1 MFNVFERSFIN
12 NKRQQKQRLVIDD
25 SINETLKNNTI
36 MSHRVLPFILT
47 PVSMAVFLFSS
58 PVSAACKN
66 HDCVCSPSQL
76 KLATPTTEADE
87 NGQFPIVLEADDLA
101 TEGEDVVRLVG
112 DAEVSQGRQTVV
124 ADRLEYYRETERII
138 ANGNVELVSPS
149 GDYLSADS
157 VDVVTS
163 TSIGS
168 LDNAQFKL
176 AKSIQSKDGV
186 DTVQIESRGSADK
199 VYLEGEGF
207 VRLENGRYTN
217 CNEGDDSVVIT
228 AKKLEL
234 DRLTGVGT
242 ARNATLRFQGIP
254 VFYTPYISFPINDE
268 RKTGFLIPSFGS
280 DEVSGNVFEFPWYWN
295 IAKNQDATITPRFY
309 TDRGVQL
316 GAEYRLKTRSS
327 STFIYGEVLPNDN
340 LFDDEDREL
349 IQIKHTQRLAKNL
362 TARINYND
370 VSDSSYFDDLS
381 NDIALFSATFI
392 PRDLSVNYA
401 HELFDFNV
409 RFNQFELVDADLPTT
424 VEPLERLPA
433 INFNT
438 RFARLDNGIKYG
450 VKWNFTNFESES
462 GVDGKRLA
470 ASPYLDYVFESNW
483 GYIKP
488 AVSVNYR
495 EFELDEVT
503 AGQEGNPSFTVPAV
517 SIDSGLYFEK
527 EINWFGKEAVQ
538 TLEPRLFYAY
548 APDEDQDDIPLF
560 DTSTVNFNNFDNIF
574 RVNRFFGQDRFAD
587 TNQVTVG
594 LTTRVT
600 DQQNGVE
607 RIKAS
612 IGQVYYLDD
621 LEQSL
626 VSTEGVEE
634 GLGDFLFE
642 LRTRGNSPWSTYSFL
657 QYDHENDDIRTAS
670 FDLAYEPKD
679 DNRKRVSLGYY
690 LSDLED
696 QDDIDQIAFNLDWP
710 LTDRWQFSAQERY
723 SFEDSESLYRDIG
736 IEYNACCWKL
746 RFRAQDRVS
755 NRSLDDKRSS
765 FFIELELTALGT
777 IRSGL

>member
-1 MFNVFERSFIN
+1 MFNVFELGFIN
-12 NKRQQKQRLVIDD
+12 KKRQKFKN
-25 SINETLKNNTI
+25 SATLP
-36 MSHRVLPFILT
+36 VFLT
-47 PVSMAVFLFSS
+47 PISMAVFLFSS
-58 PVSAACKN
+58 SVNAACKN
-66 HDCVCSPSQL
+66 HDCACRPSELQF
-76 KLATPTTEADE
+76 ATPTTTPDE
-87 NGQFPIVLEADDLA
+87 DGQFPIVLEADDLA
-101 TEGEDVVRLVG
+101 TEDEDVVRLFG

-124 ADRLEYYRETERII
+124 ADKLEYYRESERIV
-138 ANGNVELVSPS
+138 AEGNIELVSPN

-157 VDVVTS
+157 IDVVTS
-163 TSIGS
+163 TSVGS

-176 AKSIQSKDGV
+176 AKSIQSQDGI

-199 VYLEGEGF
+199 VHLEGEGF
-207 VRLENGRYTN
+207 IRLENGRYTN
-217 CNEGDDSVVIT
+217 CKEGNDSVVVT
-228 AKKLEL
+228 AKELEL
-234 DRLTGVGT
+234 DQLTGVGK
-242 ARNATLRFQGIP
+242 ARNATLRFQGVPI
-254 VFYTPYISFPINDE
+254 FYTPYISFPINDE
-268 RKTGFLIPSFGS
+268 RKTGFLTPGFGS
-280 DEVSGNVFEFPWYWN
+280 DEVSGNVVEFPWYWN

-316 GAEYRLKTRSS
+316 GAEYRLRTRSS

-349 IQIKHTQRLAKNL
+349 VQIKHSQQLAPNL
-362 TARINYND
+362 TARLNYND

-381 NDIALFSATFI
+381 NDVALFSATFI
-392 PRDLSVNYA
+392 PRDLFVNYA
-401 HELFDFNV
+401 HELFDLNI
-409 RFNQFELVDADLPTT
+409 RFNQFELVDADLPST
-424 VEPLERLPA
+424 VEPLERLPE

-462 GVDGKRLA
+462 GVDGKRLG
-470 ASPYLDYVFESNW
+470 ASPYLDYAFESNW

-488 AVSVNYR
+488 AISVNYR
-495 EFELDEVT
+495 EFELDGVA
-503 AGQEGNPSFTVPAV
+503 AGQNANPSFTVPAL

-527 EINWFGKEAVQ
+527 DINWFGGDAVQ

-548 APDEDQDDIPLF
+548 APDEEQDDIPLF

-587 TNQVTVG
+587 TNQVTLG
-594 LTTRVT
+594 LTSRIT
-600 DQQNGVE
+600 DQQTGVE
-607 RIKAS
+607 LIKAS
-612 IGQVYYLDD
+612 VGQVYYLDD

-626 VSTEGVEE
+626 VSNDGVEQ
-634 GLGDFLFE
+634 GLGDFLAE
-642 LRTRGNSPWSTYSFL
+642 LRTRGNSPWSTYGFI
-657 QYDHENDDIRTAS
+657 QYDHESDDVRTAG
-670 FDLAYEPKD
+670 FDVAYEPRN

-690 LSDLED
+690 LSDLET
-696 QDDIDQIAFNLDWP
+696 QDDIDQITFSLDWP
-710 LTDRWQFSAQERY
+710 LSDRWQFSAEERY

-755 NRSLDDKRSS
+755 NRSLEDKRSS